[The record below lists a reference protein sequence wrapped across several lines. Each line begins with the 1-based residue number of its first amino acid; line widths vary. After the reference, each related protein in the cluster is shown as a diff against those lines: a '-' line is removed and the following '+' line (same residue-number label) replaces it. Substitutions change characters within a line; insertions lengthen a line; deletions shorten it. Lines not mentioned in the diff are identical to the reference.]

1 MLIRDYQNDDEQGW
15 LRCRVLAFL
24 NTAYYDNVL
33 NKKEVYKNPSI
44 ELVAEIDGKIVGL
57 IDVEYEK
64 REDRLLK
71 RDWTWRNDLAYS
83 GSSGLC
89 SSRDRRKFIE
99 GC

>member
-44 ELVAEIDGKIVGL
+44 ELVAEIDGKIVDL

-64 REDRLLK
+64 K
-71 RDWTWRNDLAYS
+71 RRPFAQEGLDL
-83 GSSGLC
+83 
-89 SSRDRRKFIE
+89 E
-99 GC
+99 E